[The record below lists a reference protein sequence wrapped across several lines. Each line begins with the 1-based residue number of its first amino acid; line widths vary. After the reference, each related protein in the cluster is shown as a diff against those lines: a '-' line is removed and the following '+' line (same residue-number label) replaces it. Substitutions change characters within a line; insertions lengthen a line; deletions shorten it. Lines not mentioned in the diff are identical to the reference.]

1 MTKLG
6 EDDWME
12 GAEER
17 ALARRIGEWY
27 AVSPA
32 PEHRAR
38 HVGAIVD
45 ALAPPAAFASRPA
58 GVSARRRPGRWR
70 VLGMLAGSAAALAL
84 VFPAAR
90 RYIGGRP
97 ASLDSPPPVAGA
109 PARGVVPGPAPTREV
124 GFELQLPEAGARRV
138 TVAGDFNGWDA
149 AALPMRRVDGGGVW
163 RVRVALPPGRHAYSF
178 VVDGERWV
186 IDPLAP
192 RTDEG
197 ALGPTNVIT
206 VSGES

>member
-1 MTKLG
+1 
-6 EDDWME
+6 ME

-32 PEHRAR
+32 PEERAR
-38 HVGAIVD
+38 HVGAIAD
-45 ALAPPAAFASRPA
+45 ALAHPSGLATRPA
-58 GVSARRRPGRWR
+58 DVSAQRRPGRR
-70 VLGMLAGSAAALAL
+70 LVLGMLAGSAAALAL
-84 VFPAAR
+84 VFPVAPPDT
-90 RYIGGRP
+90 GGRP
-97 ASLDSPPPVAGA
+97 TPSGSTSLLTGA
-109 PARGVVPGPAPTREV
+109 PGPDPAPTREV

-192 RTDEG
+192 RTNEG